1 MDPIQEFGVDAESPV
16 TNDDISDTNNFIVME
31 YDCRKFTMILAK
43 ERADGL
49 FYCAYAADFDN
60 DCTRYMITLVSDH
73 TVRYLKDGDEVLA
86 SDLLSEF
93 PEMWLIDV
101 GNHDFEIQRCVKV
114 TRMDRIKQE
123 FWPTGSFN
131 EKAR

>member
-1 MDPIQEFGVDAESPV
+1 
-16 TNDDISDTNNFIVME
+16 
-31 YDCRKFTMILAK
+31 
-43 ERADGL
+43 
-49 FYCAYAADFDN
+49 
-60 DCTRYMITLVSDH
+60 MITLVSDH

-114 TRMDRIKQE
+114 TQMDKIKQE

-131 EKAR
+131 GPR